1 VPEEV
6 IAIEKLVKK
15 IEKKNETKSEHLK
28 NGTKISLELPNGE
41 SNISE
46 NESSD
51 LLLKTN
57 ENTVPAKKM
66 ARNSKSLIDVDQEHR
81 NGLLAAKSESKILS
95 GGRKFVNIDANFS
108 PFKKLEPP
116 NGSDP
121 VDLPKMKIFL
131 PKNSDSS
138 DDDGSSSEEETDPL
152 SAEAAIV

>member
-1 VPEEV
+1 MPEEV
-6 IAIEKLVKK
+6 IAIEKLVIK
-15 IEKKNETKSEHLK
+15 IEKKNETENEPQKS
-28 NGTKISLELPNGE
+28 GTEISLELPNGE

-51 LLLKTN
+51 LLLKTS

-66 ARNSKSLIDVDQEHR
+66 ARNSKSLIHVDQEHR

-116 NGSDP
+116 NGSDS

-138 DDDGSSSEEETDPL
+138 DDDGSSSEEETDL
-152 SAEAAIV
+152 LNTEAAIV

>member
-15 IEKKNETKSEHLK
+15 IEKKNETENEPQKS
-28 NGTKISLELPNGE
+28 GTEISLELPNGE

-57 ENTVPAKKM
+57 ENTIPAKKM

-138 DDDGSSSEEETDPL
+138 DDDGSSSEEETDL
-152 SAEAAIV
+152 LNTEAAIV